1 MDEVHM
7 HPTGNER
14 RLSVA
19 HALEQTQVGVRMAF
33 QLRVV
38 ALDDVIGQATYLG
51 LLTAGGEQLEGADTD
66 VAGGN
71 ASQNRARQRTLL
83 AKDRLAR
90 EDCGKRPGRRDT
102 QRVHRFP
109 EQAFTQPGPACRPAV
124 AGARKGTGTRAF
136 ELNVTTTSVAVNHL
150 AHAQRLPVA
159 QMRHE

>member
-1 MDEVHM
+1 MDEAHM

-19 HALEQTQVGVRMAF
+19 HALEQCQVRIRMAL
-33 QLRVV
+33 QLWIM

-102 QRVHRFP
+102 QRVHRFAD
-109 EQAFTQPGPACRPAV
+109 QVFTQHGPECRPAV
-124 AGARKGTGTRAF
+124 AGAPKGSGTRAF
-136 ELNVTTTSVAVNHL
+136 EPNVTTT
-150 AHAQRLPVA
+150 
-159 QMRHE
+159 